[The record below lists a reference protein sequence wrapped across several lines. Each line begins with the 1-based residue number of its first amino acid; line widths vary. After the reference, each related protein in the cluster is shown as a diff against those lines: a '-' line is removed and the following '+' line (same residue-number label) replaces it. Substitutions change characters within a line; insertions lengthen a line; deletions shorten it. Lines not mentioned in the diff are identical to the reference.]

1 MNRPR
6 ESLLNLFDPLF
17 SAQPSTP
24 PPSCP
29 SPDLGSDKENAPL
42 GGVDSPITLT
52 KFFNRTYR
60 RFKGQSPHPLPKGRL
75 IDFGD
80 PNVSYDDSPSDND
93 DDDIP
98 QEQREL
104 HHDAGEVQGTPKR
117 RPLADIVFGDNSSR
131 SSPMS
136 IPKKGGGAAAVFGS
150 PSSFRLARPTPAP
163 SSSPLASVINAI
175 NGTTPT
181 SPSAPHISVT
191 TAPAAPPS
199 PSPTRRQ
206 LRPGATTFL
215 VSPDVDERRISVD
228 LQASLSVH
236 FGESSFDLL
245 KDKIS
250 LPENDSLGDLEMD
263 LGLDEAVLGVMAL
276 ARAGEGSDFEARIQS
291 ESDPDT
297 DDVLSER
304 LRDMGIASD
313 DEETG
318 NKLGTLVD
326 TGTMADN
333 EDKDSIISTPPLKF
347 TSQTVPS

>member
-1 MNRPR
+1 M
-6 ESLLNLFDPLF
+6 
-17 SAQPSTP
+17 
-24 PPSCP
+24 
-29 SPDLGSDKENAPL
+29 
-42 GGVDSPITLT
+42 
-52 KFFNRTYR
+52 
-60 RFKGQSPHPLPKGRL
+60 
-75 IDFGD
+75 
-80 PNVSYDDSPSDND
+80 
-93 DDDIP
+93 
-98 QEQREL
+98 
-104 HHDAGEVQGTPKR
+104 
-117 RPLADIVFGDNSSR
+117 
-131 SSPMS
+131 
-136 IPKKGGGAAAVFGS
+136 
-150 PSSFRLARPTPAP
+150 
-163 SSSPLASVINAI
+163 
-175 NGTTPT
+175 
-181 SPSAPHISVT
+181 
-191 TAPAAPPS
+191 
-199 PSPTRRQ
+199 
-206 LRPGATTFL
+206 
-215 VSPDVDERRISVD
+215 D